1 MELDAEFFY
10 CFCITKGNYFMIQK
24 LLVKQLLIVLC
35 IAAATVAGHAANF
48 ASTGSF
54 KAGNVWQEVGYVG
67 LGNQNEVL
75 AFGEYT
81 GDGSKPEIGF
91 TLLGG

>member
-10 CFCITKGNYFMIQK
+10 CFCITKVNYFMIQK
-24 LLVKQLLIVLC
+24 LLVKQMLIVLC

-54 KAGNVWQEVGYVG
+54 KAGYVWQEVGYVG
-67 LGNQNEVL
+67 LGN
-75 AFGEYT
+75 
-81 GDGSKPEIGF
+81 
-91 TLLGG
+91 

>member
-1 MELDAEFFY
+1 
-10 CFCITKGNYFMIQK
+10 MIQK

-54 KAGNVWQEVGYVG
+54 KKVDENTYSFVMGTQDINVSGVQFIKSVECQIKKAG
-67 LGNQNEVL
+67 
-75 AFGEYT
+75 
-81 GDGSKPEIGF
+81 
-91 TLLGG
+91 